1 MSLLKE
7 FKEFALKGNVMDLA
21 VGVIIGA
28 AFGGVVKAFTDDI
41 LMPPISSVAN
51 TDFSNHYLML
61 KAGSTPAP
69 YATLKAAK
77 EAGAIVLAWGNFV
90 TVTIN
95 FLIVA
100 FAIFMVVKAFNKM
113 KKEEVKAEEPPKGPS
128 ETELLTEIRDL
139 LKKS

>member
-51 TDFSNHYLML
+51 TDFSNHYYLL

-77 EAGAIVLAWGNFV
+77 EAGAVVLAWGNFV

-113 KKEEVKAEEPPKGPS
+113 KKEEPKPEEPKGPT
-128 ETELLTEIRDL
+128 ETELLSEIRDL